1 MQLNGVDRKIIILV
15 LIIFALALSV
25 SIHAVAADGD
35 YKVLVYNET
44 VTVLD
49 DRTVMVS
56 LDYNFSWNQ
65 DGYIVRDWSMNIP
78 SGDAYGIVVEN
89 DNGPLPFTS
98 TASANWTSLD
108 IDLMQDVHAGQ
119 TYMFKVSYL
128 SQDNIQSIGPERD
141 LSMWT
146 ISDNVPK
153 DSVSLTVK
161 IPNSYGV
168 VNWDPQFMT
177 ETNNA
182 NETVLNGQ
190 AANVSADT
198 NLMLNVNYATTEV
211 RYDIVYQYLFNN
223 TGSSTDFG
231 SEFELPIYTQSVDQ
245 ENTPYSSIPAPVSTW
260 NDSSENLRANYTF
273 AQIGPGDI
281 ANITVSYQTEIM
293 LPPTIDPSSSGTL
306 SDIPS
311 SYLGYTSA
319 DKYWEINDPAI
330 VSLSQNLTR
339 NEQTV
344 LGMVKSIYNFTTTNI
359 SYDYVKYD
367 LIISGVSV
375 ERYGAVKTLSLGM
388 GVCEDITDLFVTL
401 CRAAGIPAIEI
412 TGPIYSQDGL
422 MGIGETHAWADVY
435 VPGYGWLEVDPTWKE
450 FGTLDGRHI
459 AESTFSNS
467 SEPDWIILGNFRSG
481 TYEVLTYI
489 TMVTSSSLYLA
500 NPSITAVAV
509 GDLQTGTPIDL
520 KVLVSNF
527 GNGTAYST
535 NVTVIGSANL
545 TVSNA
550 SISFGNV
557 RGYDT
562 ETASLVASTETAGNY
577 SVVFNLKYLTD
588 AGQAVNQS
596 YICNFLVTKKPAF
609 TLDELASSVNDMIWM
624 GLGVGFLIALVA
636 ILAVWRTK
644 RSGF

>member
-1 MQLNGVDRKIIILV
+1 VDRKIIILV
-15 LIIFALALSV
+15 LIVSALAFFV
-25 SIHAVAADGD
+25 SIRAVAADGD
-35 YKVLVYNET
+35 YRVLVYNET

-89 DNGPLPFTS
+89 ENGPLPFTS
-98 TASANWTSLD
+98 TASGNWTSLE

-119 TYMFKVSYL
+119 TYMLKVSYL

-146 ISDNVPK
+146 VSDSVPK
-153 DSVSLTVK
+153 DSISLTVK
-161 IPNSYGV
+161 VPNSYWV
-168 VNWDPQFMT
+168 VSWDPQFMT
-177 ETNNA
+177 ETNDA
-182 NETVLNGQ
+182 NETVLHGQ
-190 AANVSADT
+190 ATNVSADT
-198 NLMLNVNYATTEV
+198 NFLLNVKYAVTVV

-231 SEFELPIYTQSVDQ
+231 SEFNLPIYTQSVNQ
-245 ENTPYSSIPAPVSTW
+245 ENALYSSIPAPVSTW
-260 NDSSENLRANYTF
+260 NDSSDNLRANYTF
-273 AQIGPGDI
+273 AQIGSGDI
-281 ANITVSYQTEIM
+281 ANITISYQTEIT
-293 LPPTIDPSSSGTL
+293 LPSTIDPSSSGTL

-311 SYLGYTSA
+311 SYLVYTSA
-319 DKYWEINDPAI
+319 DKYWEVNDPTI
-330 VSLSQNLTR
+330 VSLAQNLTR

-359 SYDYVKYD
+359 SYDYAKDD

-375 ERYGAVKTLSLGM
+375 QRYGAVKTLSLGM

-422 MGIGETHAWADVY
+422 AGIGETHAWADVY

-450 FGTLDGRHI
+450 FGSLDGRHI

-467 SEPDWIILGNFRSG
+467 SDPNWIIFSNFHSG
-481 TYEVLTYI
+481 TYEVMTYI
-489 TMVTSSSLYLA
+489 TMVSGSSLYLA
-500 NPSITAVAV
+500 DPSITAVAV
-509 GDLQTGTPIDL
+509 GDLHTGTPIDL
-520 KVLVSNF
+520 RVTLSNV
-527 GNGTAYST
+527 GNGTAYSA
-535 NVTVIGSANL
+535 NVTVSESANL
-545 TVSNA
+545 TFSNA
-550 SISFGNV
+550 SISFGSI
-557 RGYDT
+557 RGYET
-562 ETASLVASTETAGNY
+562 ETANLVANTETAGNY
-577 SVVFNLKYLTD
+577 SVVVNLKCLTE
-588 AGQAVNQS
+588 AGQTVEQS
-596 YICNFLVTKKPAF
+596 YVCHFLVTEKPAF
-609 TLDELASSVNDMIWM
+609 TLDELFGSANGMIWIEV
-624 GLGVGFLIALVA
+624 GVGFVVALVA
-636 ILAVWRTK
+636 ILAVWRTR